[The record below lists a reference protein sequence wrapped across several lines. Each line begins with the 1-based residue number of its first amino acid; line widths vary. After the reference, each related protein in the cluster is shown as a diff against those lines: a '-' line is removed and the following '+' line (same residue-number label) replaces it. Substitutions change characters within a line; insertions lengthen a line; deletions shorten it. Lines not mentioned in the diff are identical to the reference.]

1 MQESLDRII
10 REEEAG
16 RSVGFVL
23 RRLLGLSERR
33 IRSLKFTDNGVL
45 LDGRP
50 ARTSDPVQ
58 AGQTLSVR
66 LPDKAK
72 DVLLPSSFPLDILY
86 EDSVLVA
93 VNKPAELAVHPA
105 GGHAADTLANALRAH
120 FDASDPA
127 ARVHLCG
134 RLDKDTSG
142 IVLCVKNAAAAD
154 RLRRDL
160 AEEGF
165 GKAYLAFAVENFSEN
180 EKEGV
185 IRLPLSA
192 AEPDGKRLIRMQADR
207 SDGKAAV
214 TSYHVEQQFP
224 GYALLSVRLGSGRT
238 HQIRAHLA
246 AVGHPLLGDPLYGDA
261 ALTTEL
267 PPLLK
272 RTALHAAS
280 VRFPHPFTRELI
292 ELSAPLPEDLAALLR

>member
-33 IRSLKFTDNGVL
+33 IRSLKFTNNGVL

-50 ARTSDPVQ
+50 ARTTDPVE

-66 LPDKAK
+66 LPDQQK
-72 DVLLPSSFPLDILY
+72 DVLLPSSRPLDILY
-86 EDSVLVA
+86 EDSALIA
-93 VNKPAELAVHPA
+93 VNKPAGLAVHPA

-142 IVLCVKNAAAAD
+142 IVLCAKNAAAAD

-165 GKAYLAFAVENFSEN
+165 GKTYLAFAAGRFAED

-192 AEPDGKRLIRMQADR
+192 AEPDRKRLIRMQANR
-207 SDGKAAV
+207 ADGKAAV
-214 TSYHVEQQFP
+214 TRYRVEQQFS
-224 GYALLSVRLGSGRT
+224 GFALLSLRLGSGRT

-246 AVGHPLLGDPLYGDA
+246 AIGHPLLGDPLYGDA

-267 PPLLK
+267 VPLLK

-292 ELSAPLPEDLAALLR
+292 ELSAPLPEDLAALLC